1 MPRPTAIDAARQFRQ
16 QLAGQEAAAV
26 ERMGLI
32 YARIYRDMVS
42 QTERLAE
49 DIAAM
54 DEPSRGKIAK
64 LARLQQLLRQV
75 EDQAARFGQTV
86 QGEITVVQN
95 QAIQQG
101 VSDALKLMELS
112 LPDLPPELRRVITGS
127 FTRLPVDAIEAAAGL
142 LGADSPLTERL
153 TGAFGQAVAQQV
165 EQHIVDGIAAG
176 MNPRRIA
183 GLLQRNLQNSLGT
196 GLTWTLTTVRT
207 AQIKSY
213 QLANH
218 ATYQA
223 NPRIVPEWTWVAAL
237 DSRTCLS
244 KNTLIAC
251 FGGDKRIQNINKG
264 DLVITHAGRYRTVT
278 ETMRRAYV
286 GEMVKINT
294 RRGSMECTTDHPILV
309 RRGGKNQWMI
319 AGDCQPGDI
328 VFVASDD
335 SFYNIDHSLGNITIK
350 RSVWDSD
357 NFISLASQSVDF
369 SGVGL
374 GALGMPVNP
383 VNFNGKVEIGQ
394 EKINGVTI
402 NTGLLFEFYF
412 KLLQALSKIPFRFGF
427 FSGFAVTSNRAVN
440 FIVGRNSSKYL
451 ATFRAGLHNWRAA
464 AFLRAVMSYRVRPN
478 VKFLATTFTFL
489 VALLWRSLRAAPY
502 TANCIPIGIGPGNS
516 KDFTTGWASFSN
528 ISIFLLT
535 GFATKPLRAARW
547 MVPNFTTVKASKLN
561 AQGFLESVVAINATE
576 SPAPFT
582 NPGSRDTE
590 LFPTDVA
597 HSFCHTHII
606 SISRRDVQ
614 CEVYNLEVDDDHTYV
629 ANGIVVHNCLSCIAQ
644 HGSIHPITE
653 TLNDHHNGRCAP
665 VPKTISYRD
674 LGITGIPDPV
684 APFES
689 GEDWFGKQPEATQRQ
704 AMGPAMFK
712 AYKDNRFSFRDLS
725 RPYQDEVYGELLREA
740 SLRDLLGEQA
750 KEYYRQ

>member
-1 MPRPTAIDAARQFRQ
+1 MPRPTALDAARQFRQ

-32 YARIYRDMVS
+32 YARIYRDMVD
-42 QTERLAE
+42 QTERLAD

-54 DEPSRGKIAK
+54 DEPSRGKITK

-142 LGADSPLTERL
+142 FGADSPLTERL

-183 GLLQRNLQNSLGT
+183 SLLQRNLQNSLGA

-223 NPRIVPEWTWVAAL
+223 NPRIVPEWVWVSAL
-237 DSRTCLS
+237 DSRTC
-244 KNTLIAC
+244 
-251 FGGDKRIQNINKG
+251 
-264 DLVITHAGRYRTVT
+264 
-278 ETMRRAYV
+278 M
-286 GEMVKINT
+286 
-294 RRGSMECTTDHPILV
+294 
-309 RRGGKNQWMI
+309 
-319 AGDCQPGDI
+319 
-328 VFVASDD
+328 
-335 SFYNIDHSLGNITIK
+335 
-350 RSVWDSD
+350 
-357 NFISLASQSVDF
+357 
-369 SGVGL
+369 
-374 GALGMPVNP
+374 
-383 VNFNGKVEIGQ
+383 
-394 EKINGVTI
+394 
-402 NTGLLFEFYF
+402 
-412 KLLQALSKIPFRFGF
+412 
-427 FSGFAVTSNRAVN
+427 
-440 FIVGRNSSKYL
+440 
-451 ATFRAGLHNWRAA
+451 
-464 AFLRAVMSYRVRPN
+464 
-478 VKFLATTFTFL
+478 
-489 VALLWRSLRAAPY
+489 
-502 TANCIPIGIGPGNS
+502 
-516 KDFTTGWASFSN
+516 
-528 ISIFLLT
+528 
-535 GFATKPLRAARW
+535 
-547 MVPNFTTVKASKLN
+547 
-561 AQGFLESVVAINATE
+561 
-576 SPAPFT
+576 
-582 NPGSRDTE
+582 
-590 LFPTDVA
+590 
-597 HSFCHTHII
+597 
-606 SISRRDVQ
+606 
-614 CEVYNLEVDDDHTYV
+614 
-629 ANGIVVHNCLSCIAQ
+629 SCIAQ
-644 HGSIHPITE
+644 HGSVHPITE
-653 TLNDHHNGRCAP
+653 TLNDHQNGRCAP

-684 APFES
+684 EPFES
-689 GEDWFGKQPEATQRQ
+689 GEDWFSKQPEATQRQ

-712 AYKDNRFSFRDLS
+712 AFKDNRFSFRDLS